1 MQQVTE
7 PAHVEGCQLAM
18 ATSLPSPLQRAQLAP
33 GESVAAA
40 PFLLHPQQMALT
52 ERCGNC
58 VAPCHPMGSVLQPG
72 SLKTTL
78 ASRRGCCAPTSPLLH
93 GCPRGLLLPARAE
106 QEGLGPGERCAG
118 RQQGPG
124 SFLFLLKPVSL
135 ITCCNKIIFLK
146 S

>member
-18 ATSLPSPLQRAQLAP
+18 ATSLPSPLQRARLAP

-124 SFLFLLKPVSL
+124 SFLFLLKQIGRAHV
-135 ITCCNKIIFLK
+135 
-146 S
+146 